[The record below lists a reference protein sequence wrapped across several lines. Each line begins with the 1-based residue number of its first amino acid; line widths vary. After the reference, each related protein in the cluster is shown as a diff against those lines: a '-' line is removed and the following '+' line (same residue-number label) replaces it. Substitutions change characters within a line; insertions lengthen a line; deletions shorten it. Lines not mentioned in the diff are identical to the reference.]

1 MFTKTKISDQFQT
14 EDIYLSA
21 TLMYYGYQVDSIGRD
36 NPDKVRFSFL
46 KDEQLEKLCKK
57 YWEKKLLVDPTA
69 FANNLKHLK
78 NRIRS
83 SF

>member
-14 EDIYLSA
+14 EDIYLAAS
-21 TLMYYGYQVDSIGRD
+21 LMCYGYQVNSLGRD
-36 NPDKVRFSFL
+36 NPDKIKFNFL
-46 KDEQLEKLCKK
+46 KDEELEKTCKK
-57 YWEKKLLVDPTA
+57 YWDRKLLVEPIA